1 MTISYKIN
9 DRYGKLLLVGGVT
22 LFVFHF
28 IYNVGMIL
36 GLLPRVS
43 ISLPFISY
51 GLVPTLFHAFIIG
64 IVLSVYRRKDM
75 SFRMRENTLNHQGVF
90 VISSKLSESA
100 PSTKG
105 LTSPT
110 L

>member
-1 MTISYKIN
+1 MT
-9 DRYGKLLLVGGVT
+9 
-22 LFVFHF
+22 
-28 IYNVGMIL
+28 L
-36 GLLPRVS
+36 GILPRVS

-51 GLVPTLFHAFIIG
+51 GLIPTLFHAFIMG
-64 IVLSVYRRKDM
+64 IVLSVYRRKDIP
-75 SFRMRENTLNHQGVF
+75 FRMRKHLDDYQGVF